1 MLKHLSFNGN
11 NTAYLIQGQE
21 FVLNFHFTRCGLEYQ
36 GAQHDKPVEFF
47 GGQKA
52 FEENLK
58 RDERKRQLC
67 KENGVKLIEVRE
79 GYSIDELILLIT
91 E

>member
-1 MLKHLSFNGN
+1 MKIG
-11 NTAYLIQGQE
+11 I
-21 FVLNFHFTRCGLEYQ
+21 EYQ

-67 KENGVKLIEVRE
+67 EENGVKLIEVRE
-79 GYSIDELILLIT
+79 GYNIDDLILLIT
-91 E
+91 NAT